1 MIVLAYAALPL
12 HAKQQQTLVQAVE
25 REASRIGFAFP
36 LFLEVLDQ
44 SSCSPSARGQLH
56 FTVFSQE
63 LTPQRQ
69 KALSR
74 ALLTAASSCNN
85 LEEVHSAVIF
95 KTIPPEAMAYQ
106 GSLLSDSISHA
117 PESEE
122 YQCIPS

>member
-12 HAKQQQTLVQAVE
+12 QAKQQQALIQAVE
-25 REASRIGFAFP
+25 REASRIGFTFP
-36 LFLEVLDQ
+36 LFLEMLDP

-63 LTPQRQ
+63 LAPQQREM
-69 KALSR
+69 LSR
-74 ALLTAASSCNN
+74 ALLAAASSCNN
-85 LEEVHSAVIF
+85 SEEVHSAIIF
-95 KTIPPEAMAYQ
+95 KTIPPEAMAYR
-106 GSLLSDSISHA
+106 GSLLSDTVSYT